1 MNLTRA
7 FTLSL
12 AASLLVG
19 CQSHDDELAS
29 DYDRT
34 AYVEGVPGGA
44 GVSGLS
50 SSAAACGIPR

>member
-19 CQSHDDELAS
+19 CQSHDDELATLACS
-29 DYDRT
+29 EPALINPALWRT
-34 AYVEGVPGGA
+34 
-44 GVSGLS
+44 S
-50 SSAAACGIPR
+50 